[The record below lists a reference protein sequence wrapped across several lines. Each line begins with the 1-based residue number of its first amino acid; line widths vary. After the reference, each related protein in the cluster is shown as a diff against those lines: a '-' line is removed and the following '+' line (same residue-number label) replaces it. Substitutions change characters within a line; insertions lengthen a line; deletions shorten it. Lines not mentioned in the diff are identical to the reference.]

1 MAKLTKAAFA
11 KTAGKAVG
19 ALAGGPLSA
28 LLFALSELAA
38 PSATGRDVGSREEA
52 KWLEHEQ
59 KRKATEAKK
68 EAAVVK
74 RTDPKEARK
83 RAAGRGVGMRYWKG
97 QGKARRQYQARRLD
111 GKKDENGL
119 DSSQVALYYVK
130 NKQFPQSRLLDNEDT
145 KAHILSKVE
154 GFIQADKLRMLHP
167 RDRTMNEQLQMQ

>member
-83 RAAGRGVGMRYWKG
+83 RAAGRGVGGMRYWKG
-97 QGKARRQYQARRLD
+97 RVKMRRLD

-130 NKQFPQSRLLDNEDT
+130 NKQFPKSRLLDNEDT